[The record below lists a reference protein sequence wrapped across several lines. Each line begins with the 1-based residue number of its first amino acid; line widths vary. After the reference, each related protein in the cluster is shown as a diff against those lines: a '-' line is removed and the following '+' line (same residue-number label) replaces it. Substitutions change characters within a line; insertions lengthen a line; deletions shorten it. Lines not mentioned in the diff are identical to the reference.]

1 MYQNSFACAE
11 CGGRVPSPAEQ
22 CPRCGA
28 PSIVYPIDAFA
39 AAPTPWCCLTE
50 HDVRLLEQAAAINGG
65 ADSPIGRAVAEKIRG
80 SVVELRNEVPPDY
93 VTLNSR
99 VVFRV
104 NGGDPLS
111 RVLVHWD
118 MFFVP
123 GLDLSL
129 ATPWGIT
136 LLGLKVGHEAAAY
149 WRDGTAERIVVESI
163 PYRPA
168 TARRIGK
175 APSRQALASAEAR
188 VARPQRPRPYGVA
201 AASGPRFGV
210 DAGPGPTAA

>member
-1 MYQNSFACAE
+1 MSESFAACVE
-11 CGGRVPSPAEQ
+11 CGGPVPPPALACME
-22 CPRCGA
+22 CGA
-28 PSIVYPIDAFA
+28 PTVPGDLRDDA
-39 AAPTPWCCLTE
+39 PWCCLTE
-50 HDVRLLEQAAAINGG
+50 RDVRLLEQAAAIHGG
-65 ADSPIGRAVAEKIRG
+65 ADSAIGRAVTAKIGG
-80 SVVELRNEVPPDY
+80 SGVELRDDVPQGY

-104 NGGDPLS
+104 NGGDPIS

-149 WRDGTAERIVVESI
+149 WRDGTAERIVVEAI
-163 PYRPA
+163 PFRPL
-168 TARRIGK
+168 TASRRAI
-175 APSRQALASAEAR
+175 PVRESRDAEAR
-188 VARPQRPRPYGVA
+188 IVRLRERRASRSA
-201 AASGPRFGV
+201 AAWAPGSDF
-210 DAGPGPTAA
+210 DDPGPSAA